1 MGIPETNI
9 DRAHLERHAG
19 RHPVRVPGLRS
30 WTVRVNI
37 VGFAIED
44 PKLAVTFSH
53 WASLGNGSYF
63 DAKDAAGLSNALT
76 QSMRARLLPQ

>member
-9 DRAHLERHAG
+9 DRAHLERHPG

-44 PKLAVTFSH
+44 PKL
-53 WASLGNGSYF
+53 ASLGNGSYF